1 MGEFLDSLYMLKK
14 KTSKKIKFYIVG
26 GKLTTNYMGQIE
38 KKVRE
43 LNLGENVIQVG
54 FVPHSDVPKYIAAAD
69 LCVSPKNPL
78 DPVSFYSSPVKV
90 WEYLAQEKPVISTS
104 VPEIISCASNCVSI
118 ANTSEEYFHHMMA
131 FIDNP
136 APFREKAKLGNAMI
150 RQYTWQKVAKSYRNL
165 LLQLLEEK

>member
-1 MGEFLDSLYMLKK
+1 MWNTGYLWANFWTHCTCLRRKLRQ
-14 KTSKKIKFYIVG
+14 KIKFYIVG

-90 WEYLAQEKPVISTS
+90 WEYLAQEKPVISTP
-104 VPEIISCASNCVSI
+104 VPEISVRTASDCVSI

-131 FIDNP
+131 FLENP
-136 APFREKAKLGNAMI
+136 AHSGKKP
-150 RQYTWQKVAKSYRNL
+150 S
-165 LLQLLEEK
+165 